1 MVNGQWWTCVT
12 SRQGSMSSLRSVC
25 QAVGLHPLVGFGF
38 CAVDVML
45 FGEEAA
51 TAGIGWAASIPVAFV
66 LGIAAVFIQRY
77 SFHDEWCA
85 VFGKA
90 LLVALLTAI
99 PTALPGS
106 IFSLTG
112 GNIGATKILLPVSE

>member
-1 MVNGQWWTCVT
+1 MVNGQWWPCVT

-38 CAVDVML
+38 FAVDVML

-51 TAGIGWAASIPVAFV
+51 RAGIGWAASTPVAFV

-85 VFGKA
+85 AFGKA

>member
-1 MVNGQWWTCVT
+1 MVNGQWWPCVT

-38 CAVDVML
+38 FAVDVML

-66 LGIAAVFIQRY
+66 LGTRRYLSKDIHSTMNGARLSGKPCWSRCSRPFQRRYRAVFFR
-77 SFHDEWCA
+77 
-85 VFGKA
+85 
-90 LLVALLTAI
+90 
-99 PTALPGS
+99 
-106 IFSLTG
+106 
-112 GNIGATKILLPVSE
+112 

>member
-1 MVNGQWWTCVT
+1 MG
-12 SRQGSMSSLRSVC
+12 SRGSLRSFC

-38 CAVDVML
+38 CAIDVML
-45 FGEEAA
+45 FGEEVA
-51 TAGIGWAASIPVAFV
+51 TASIGWAASIPVAFV

-77 SFHDEWCA
+77 SFNDEWGA
-85 VFGKA
+85 AFGKA

-106 IFSLTG
+106 IVSPTG
-112 GNIGATKILLPVSE
+112 GMIGTVKMLLPKERVPPKP